1 MWKGFFSVPTWK
13 EIPITLLDGENIE
26 HMVAIFV
33 VIFTLQ
39 TAKPLFHFYTCWNMR
54 CSCFFLWI
62 ESIHHFCR
70 LIRDDSSHSNL
81 LPRHKKSS
89 EFWKPI
95 AFFFPA
101 LFLQNNIKRSCSFYV
116 FFSWL
121 QAAFITVLFNLHTK
135 NKRIFHDVSWLQMVV
150 ITFLNQKKHLFHAEK

>member
-1 MWKGFFSVPTWK
+1 MKRLFFSAHLERNTNHPPWWWEHRTHGCHFCCNIYFTNSK
-13 EIPITLLDGENIE
+13 TLISFL
-26 HMVAIFV
+26 HLLKHA
-33 VIFTLQ
+33 L
-39 TAKPLFHFYTCWNMR
+39 LL
-54 CSCFFLWI
+54 FFLWI